1 MVRPDMKY
9 FWKKG
14 YEHAMGTTAIMTMA
28 MRTVSAGTLLASPVM
43 RSIAALR
50 EKYDLH
56 MRVERYA
63 PLEEEEGGEAFIRK

>member
-28 MRTVSAGTLLASPVM
+28 MRTVSAGTLLASPGAM
-43 RSIAALR
+43 NWLFRLRNSIELSSDMSTYYSGKRSCMLELR
-50 EKYDLH
+50 
-56 MRVERYA
+56 
-63 PLEEEEGGEAFIRK
+63 